1 MGKVRLFNEKIHI
14 QTGKGN
20 ERYRVFLSLY
30 DFLVRY
36 PMNRPSTPCTPA
48 VLLLW
53 PRKAKG
59 HFRHA
64 VLAIKGVLR
73 DGSSGERGPDPTR
86 DPRTPRLLI
95 CTSDRAITLPVVS
108 EIPGT
113 KMICCEDHKLE
124 SYPKKIK
131 KVLIPSF
138 QINCP
143 PPQMAI

>member
-1 MGKVRLFNEKIHI
+1 MGKVRLFNEEIHI
-14 QTGKGN
+14 QTGKGMGN
-20 ERYRVFLSLY
+20 FSLSLY

-36 PMNRPSTPCTPA
+36 PMNRPFTPFTPA
-48 VLLLW
+48 VLLW

-86 DPRTPRLLI
+86 DPGTPRLLI
-95 CTSDRAITLPVVS
+95 STSDRAITLPVVS

-124 SYPKKIK
+124 SSPKK
-131 KVLIPSF
+131 S
-138 QINCP
+138 
-143 PPQMAI
+143 